1 MIYALMT
8 SCKPRLEKGC
18 TQKAIDSLKDQVDKV
33 YVTLSRDELKDYD
46 PHLQNCEVLWV
57 DKDYMSFKKLL
68 PIKYFNLTND
78 IVLTCDDDVQ
88 YASDYVHTKI
98 EELGD
103 NDVQSSGFGGILGP
117 FTIYR
122 SKIFTDKYFD
132 AIDDEV
138 IATHM
143 DDPFIDHYVKSVTRK
158 LKFGNVYDN
167 WTYYRA
173 TPLDTTSVQNDHY
186 TNYNW
191 NKINKLGV
199 DRFDTNK

>member
-46 PHLQNCEVLWV
+46 PQLQNCEVFWI
-57 DKDYMSFKKLL
+57 DKDYKSFKKLL
-68 PIKYFNLTND
+68 PILYFNLNND

-88 YASDYVHTKI
+88 YSPYYVRTKL

-103 NDVQSSGFGGILGP
+103 RDVHSSGYGGILGP

-122 SKIFTDKYFD
+122 SKIFTDKYFR

-138 IATHM
+138 ISTCM
-143 DDPFIDHYVKSVTRK
+143 DDPFIDHYVKSVTNK
-158 LKFGNVYDN
+158 LKFGNVADN
-167 WTYYRA
+167 WTFYKA
-173 TPLDTTSVQNDHY
+173 TPLDTTSVNNHNYSND
-186 TNYNW
+186 NW
-191 NKINKLGV
+191 TKINKLGV
-199 DRFDTNK
+199 ERFGR